1 MGDVRYTFLAETDLE
16 DIWFY
21 IARDDRRAA
30 DRVVIAIDNVC
41 VRFSD
46 VPDAGRLCREIG
58 DGVRQVAWGRY
69 VIYYRE
75 IEGGIQVLRILHSA
89 RNVTPDLFASE

>member
-1 MGDVRYTFLAETDLE
+1 MGHVRYTFLAETDLE

-30 DRVVIAIDNVC
+30 DRAVIAIDAVC

-46 VPDAGRLCREIG
+46 VPEAGRLRLDIG
-58 DGVRQVAWGRY
+58 DGVRNVAWGKY
-69 VIYYRE
+69 VIYYRG
-75 IEGGIQVLRILHSA
+75 IDGGIQILRILHSA
-89 RNVTPDLFASE
+89 RLATPNLFDIE

>member
-1 MGDVRYTFLAETDLE
+1 MGHVRYTFLAETDLE

-30 DRVVIAIDNVC
+30 DRAVIAIDAEC

-46 VPDAGRLCREIG
+46 VPDAGRARQDIG
-58 DGVRQVAWGRY
+58 EGVRHVAWGRY
-69 VIYYRE
+69 VIYYRR

-89 RNVTPDLFASE
+89 RDITTDLFELE